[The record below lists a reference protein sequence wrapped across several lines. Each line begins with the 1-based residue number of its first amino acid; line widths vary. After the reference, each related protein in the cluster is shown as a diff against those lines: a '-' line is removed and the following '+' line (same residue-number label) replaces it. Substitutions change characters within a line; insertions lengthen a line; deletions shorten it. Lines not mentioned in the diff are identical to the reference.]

1 MNKTRTVFLVLV
13 AVAAL
18 LASLP
23 AIVSAQ
29 GLPDPPNRF
38 FGTVTI
44 DGSPAPVGARV
55 EALVGDNVVADTTV
69 NNQRRYLL
77 EVDEQPRNTEISFRV
92 NGFNA
97 DQTSTW
103 EIGSNTQLNLTASS
117 TAAQPTEA
125 APTPEPPR
133 TQTVVRGPTGPRG
146 LQGEPGQDGEQGPQ
160 GEPGPAG
167 PQGLRGIPGA
177 DGAPGIDGA
186 PGAAG
191 PQGEPGPRGPQGE
204 AGPQGLQGAPGS
216 AGPAGPQ
223 GNQGPAGPA
232 GSSGNFLIAIIALA
246 VAFLALL
253 VTIARWIWD
262 MQAG

>member
-1 MNKTRTVFLVLV
+1 MSKTRTVFLVLV

-18 LASLP
+18 LASVP

-29 GLPDPPNRF
+29 VPPPNRF
-38 FGTVTI
+38 HGSVTV
-44 DGSPAPVGARV
+44 DGRPASVG
-55 EALVGDNVVADTTV
+55 TTV
-69 NNQRRYLL
+69 AAWANGRQVATVVTTTLGRYPIL
-77 EVDEQPRNTEISFRV
+77 EVSGLSPNTPVSFRV
-92 NGFNA
+92 NGVEANETA
-97 DQTSTW
+97 NWQQGTVTP
-103 EIGSNTQLNLTASS
+103 LNLTASS
-117 TAAQPTEA
+117 TAVPATEA
-125 APTPEPPR
+125 APTEEPTRAP
-133 TQTVVRGPTGPRG
+133 TVVRGATGPRG
-146 LQGEPGQDGEQGPQ
+146 LPGEPGQDGEQGPQ

-177 DGAPGIDGA
+177 DGAPGVDGA

-204 AGPQGLQGAPGS
+204 AGPQGLQGAPGA